1 MNKNMKEKRADMKS
15 SQTASA
21 AKTPVYTL
29 EKGFGLTRNEGKVA
43 IVTGAGQ
50 WIGRATALRLAL
62 EGCDVVVDDIVI
74 TRAQEVAE
82 EIRALGRR
90 AVATGC
96 DVTKNHEVK
105 KMVADTIEEFGH
117 LDIIVNNVGGGPVTF
132 PNDFINSD
140 EETWD
145 YVLGKNLYACMYTTR
160 AAINHMAERGSGHI
174 VNLSSGAGLRG
185 CPGEADYC
193 AAKAGIHGFTTGLSY
208 EVVNLGI
215 RINTVVVAP
224 CGDAPSKVRK
234 NMTPEELLARDVKR
248 SGYPRW
254 GKPEEIA
261 ALVAFLCSDES
272 DFINGQVYSV
282 GGPTE

>member
-1 MNKNMKEKRADMKS
+1 MEQR
-15 SQTASA
+15 
-21 AKTPVYTL
+21 
-29 EKGFGLTRNEGKVA
+29 FGLTRNEGKVA
-43 IVTGAGQ
+43 LVTGAGQ
-50 WIGRATALRLAL
+50 WIGRAIALRLAE
-62 EGCDVVVDDIVI
+62 EGCDVIVDDIVV
-74 TRAQEVAE
+74 TRAEAVAE
-82 EIRALGRR
+82 EVRALGRK

-96 DVTKNHEVK
+96 DVMKNHEVK
-105 KMVADTIEEFGH
+105 QMVADAIQEFGR

-132 PNDFINSD
+132 PNSFLTSD

-145 YVLGKNLYACMYTTR
+145 YVLTKNLYACMYTTR
-160 AAINHMAERGSGHI
+160 AAINHMAQRGSGRI
-174 VNLSSGAGLRG
+174 INLSSGAGLRG
-185 CPGEADYC
+185 CPGEAEYC

-234 NMTPEELLARDVKR
+234 NMTKEELLARDVKR

-261 ALVAFLCSDES
+261 ALVAFLASDEA